1 MKKILLFCILAIA
14 CLMGWGQ
21 QEPLFSQYQ
30 SNLFLINPAKAGQ
43 DEIHTIRL
51 NYRQQWTRAIQG
63 PQTMIASYHGPVD
76 VKNGV
81 GALVFSDQLG
91 PTQRTGLQL
100 GYAYHL
106 PVGYEGPQGQH
117 KLSMGFAVKMMQYR
131 LALEQIYLPNRNDPA
146 FSQAAASYFT
156 GDLSFGMI
164 FSNDYFFAGF
174 SVPNMI
180 QRGFRTPQL
189 QEAGVLSRLYRHYF
203 ALVGYRFVYD
213 QMTIEPSVL
222 VRKIESTPYQ
232 IEGNVKFYLAEN
244 KLIAGMSFRTSW
256 MATFMVGLQMGN
268 MQVLYSADFMSS
280 SDRVTQQFGPS
291 HEISIGWNLGEAK
304 VPWRKQYYR
313 DGGER

>member
-1 MKKILLFCILAIA
+1 MKKIYLFCILVMAA
-14 CLMGWGQ
+14 LMSWGQ
-21 QEPLFSQYQ
+21 QEPLYAQYR

-43 DEIHTIRL
+43 EEVHAIRL
-51 NYRQQWTRAIQG
+51 NYRKQWTRAIQG
-63 PQTMIASYHGPVD
+63 PRTMVASYHGPVD

-81 GALVFSDQLG
+81 GALVFSDQIG

-106 PVGYEGPQGQH
+106 PLGFEGPQGQH

-131 LALEQIYLPNRNDPA
+131 LAIEQIYIPDPNDPA
-146 FSQAAASYFT
+146 FSHASSAYFA

-164 FSNDYFFAGF
+164 FSNDYLFAGF
-174 SVPNMI
+174 SVPNLI
-180 QRGFRTPQL
+180 QSGFRTPQL
-189 QEAGVLSRLYRHYF
+189 ADAGILSRLYRHYF
-203 ALVGYRFVYD
+203 ALVGYRFIYD
-213 QMTIEPSVL
+213 QMIIEPSVL

-256 MATFMVGLQMGN
+256 AATLMVGLQVGN

-280 SDRVTQQFGPS
+280 NDRATQQFGPS
-291 HEISIGWNLGEAK
+291 HEVSLGWNLGQAK
-304 VPWRKQYYR
+304 VPWRKQYYKQG
-313 DGGER
+313 D